1 MNEEQTMHT
10 YRYVIL
16 GGGVVAG
23 YAAQELAHL
32 DLRTGELCI
41 VSADDTLPYER
52 ATLSKEYITGDS
64 SEEAILINDEAF
76 YRQHGIDV
84 RLNAQVELVDFE
96 RRMLRTTTREE
107 IGFDKLLIA
116 TGSRPRPLDL
126 PGANRAGM
134 YYMHSLDDARAIRA
148 LAGSTQ
154 QAVVVGSGYVALE
167 TAASLCQDGLRVTLI
182 VPEAHMLRDRFDSP
196 EITAFF
202 GAQLEQQGVQV
213 IRGTPVTSFGSDGQV
228 SGAWLQE
235 GQFVPG
241 DFVVVEAEA
250 QPNIELFEGT
260 GLSLENGVQTNEYL
274 EASIKNVLAAGDVA
288 NYYDTLF
295 QTRRRLEQYDDA
307 VAQARHAARVLTNR
321 REPFVKVPYFFSQ
334 VFDTTW
340 EFWGDSQ
347 GATYTVQR
355 GSLDDASFSQWWLYN
370 GILIAALVMNR
381 PEEEREFASQWIRSQ
396 ERVPLELLEN
406 SDLSLREEYPEP
418 HAARRRG

>member
-1 MNEEQTMHT
+1 MHT

-23 YAAQELAHL
+23 YAAQELAEL

-52 ATLSKEYITGDS
+52 TELSKDYITGDR

-76 YRQHGIDV
+76 YRTYGIDV

-96 RRMLRTTTREE
+96 HRTLRTATQEE

-116 TGSRPRPLDL
+116 TGSRPRLLDL

-148 LAGSTQ
+148 LSGTTQ

-167 TAASLCQDGLRVTLI
+167 TAASLRQDGLDITLI
-182 VPEAHMLRDRFDSP
+182 VPDTHILHDRFDTP
-196 EITAFF
+196 KITTFF
-202 GAQLEQQGVQV
+202 EGLLEQQGVQV

-241 DFVVVEAEA
+241 DFVVVEAETL
-250 QPNIELFEGT
+250 PNIELFEGT
-260 GLSLENGVQTNEYL
+260 GLSLDDGVQTNEYL

-288 NYYDTLF
+288 SYYDTLF
-295 QTRRRLEQYDDA
+295 QTQRRLEQYDDA

-321 REPFVKVPYFFSQ
+321 REPFMKVPYFSSQ
-334 VFDTTW
+334 VFDLTW
-340 EFWGDSQ
+340 EFWGDTR

-355 GSLDDASFSQWWLYN
+355 GNLDDASFSQWWLRN
-370 GILIAALVMNR
+370 DVLIAALVMNR
-381 PEEEREFASQWIRSQ
+381 PEEEREFAPQWIWSQ
-396 ERVPLELLEN
+396 EKVPLELLEN
-406 SDLSLREEYPEP
+406 NELSLGEPYPDP

>member
-1 MNEEQTMHT
+1 MMHT

-23 YAAQELAHL
+23 YAAQELAEL
-32 DLRTGELCI
+32 ELRTGELCI

-52 ATLSKEYITGDS
+52 AALSKEYMTGDS

-96 RRMLRTTTREE
+96 HRILRTDTQED

-116 TGSRPRPLDL
+116 TGSRPRLLDL

-154 QAVVVGSGYVALE
+154 QAVVVGSDYVALE
-167 TAASLCQDGLRVTLI
+167 TAASLRQDGLGVTLI
-182 VPEAHMLRDRFDSP
+182 VPDTHVLRQRFDTP
-196 EITAFF
+196 AITSFF
-202 GAQLEQQGVQV
+202 ERHLEQQGVQV
-213 IRGTPVTSFGSDGQV
+213 IRGTPITSFGSDGQV

-241 DFVVVEAEA
+241 DFVVVEAETL
-250 QPNIELFEGT
+250 PNTELFEGT
-260 GLSLENGVQTNEYL
+260 GLNLDDGVQTNEYL
-274 EASIKNVLAAGDVA
+274 ETSMKNVLAAGDVA
-288 NYYDTLF
+288 SYYDTLF
-295 QTRRRLEQYDDA
+295 QTQRRLEQQDDA

-321 REPFVKVPYFFSQ
+321 REPFVKVPYFYSQ
-334 VFDTTW
+334 VFDTMW
-340 EFWGDSQ
+340 EFWGDSR

-355 GSLDDASFSQWWLYN
+355 GSLEDASFSQWWLHN
-370 GILIAALVMNR
+370 GVLIAALVMNR
-381 PEEEREFASQWIRSQ
+381 PEEERELAPQWIRSQ
-396 ERVPLELLEN
+396 EKVPLELLEN
-406 SDLSLREEYPEP
+406 SELALGEPYPDP
-418 HAARRRG
+418 HASRRRG